1 MLSFLIILILA
12 YGMYIGARRGLV
24 LQLFFTLGYLVFF
37 GIAYL
42 VYKNL
47 GKNLTLLVPYPS
59 ATTNSQFAFFDS
71 NLGLKLDTAFY
82 AGFAFVFILFI
93 GWLIMKFAGIFVAHW
108 AFYPMNY
115 SVSVIGGIVLA
126 FLTNYVAVFLL
137 LYLVALIPIDSL
149 QSVLGQSW
157 AAVSMVRYSPV
168 LTHLITHW
176 WIVAA

>member
-42 VYKNL
+42 VYKNI
-47 GKNLTLLVPYPS
+47 GKHLTLLVPYPS
-59 ATTNSQFAFFDS
+59 ATTNSQFAFFDGH
-71 NLGLKLDTAFY
+71 LGLKLDTAFY
-82 AGFAFVFILFI
+82 AGFAFLCVLFI
-93 GWLIMKFAGIFVAHW
+93 GWLILRFAGIFVAHW
-108 AFYPMNY
+108 TFYPMNY
-115 SVSVIGGIVLA
+115 SVSVLGAVLLA
-126 FLTNYVAVFLL
+126 FLTNYVGIFLI

-149 QSVLGQSW
+149 QHTLGQSW

-168 LTHLITHW
+168 LTNLITHW
-176 WIVAA
+176 WIVTA